1 MGKATGF
8 IEFEREVVPYRDA
21 AERMKDFGEIFTNP
35 PEEHLQTQGARCM
48 DCGVPFCQSGPG
60 CPIDNLIPEWNDLVY
75 QGRWKE
81 ALKRLHQTNNFPE
94 FTGRTCPAPC
104 EGACVLG
111 ITDPAVTIK
120 NIENAIVD
128 RGFAEGWI
136 QPEPPA
142 TRTGKRVAVI
152 GSGPAGLAAADQ
164 LNKVGHTVTVYERAD
179 RIGGLLMYG
188 IPNMKL
194 DKDVVERRVNL
205 LREEGVQFV
214 TCAHVGKKEDFAS
227 GHMTQIMEERGCE
240 MQFIDPNDLLMEN
253 DALLMATGA
262 TKPFDPT
269 AQCPGR
275 ELAGVQFAMDFL
287 TRNTKSLLDSKL
299 EDKTY
304 TSAADKNVIV
314 IGGGDT
320 GADCIGTSLRHGCKS
335 VVNFELLDQPPAE
348 RAANNPWPQWPR
360 IYRLDYSHA
369 ENKAKHGNDPR
380 AYHVLAKEFIGDD
393 SGHIKAVKTVEV
405 DWSKPVEGGAPFSE
419 VEGSEK
425 EWPADLVL
433 LATGFGGNKLH
444 IQMRGEGFQRGFVG
458 QIHAMITCRQGEQ
471 SIQGARVQQ
480 IPAQARRQQTGDGAF
495 ARPTRAV
502 DGDDGGLLINH
513 ALSSRRTCMPTDC
526 ARSMKPG
533 NDVATLAQ
541 SLI

>member
-1 MGKATGF
+1 M
-8 IEFEREVVPYRDA
+8 EFEREAVPYRDPL
-21 AERMKDFGEIFTNP
+21 ERVNDYDEINTNP
-35 PEEHLQTQGARCM
+35 AEEHLQTQGARCM
-48 DCGVPFCQSGPG
+48 DCGVPFCQSGTG
-60 CPIDNLIPEWNDLVY
+60 CPIDNLIPEWNHLVY
-75 QGRWKE
+75 QTRWRE
-81 ALKRLHQTNNFPE
+81 ARDRLHKTNNFPE
-94 FTGRTCPAPC
+94 ITGRVCPAPC

-111 ITDPAVTIK
+111 ITNPPVTIK
-120 NIENAIVD
+120 NIENTIID
-128 RGFAEGWI
+128 RAFEEGWVSA
-136 QPEPPA
+136 EPPA
-142 TRTGKRVAVI
+142 ERTGKKIAIV

-194 DKDVVERRVNL
+194 DKGVVDRRVNL
-205 LREEGVQFV
+205 MREAGVQFV

-240 MQFIDPNDLLMEN
+240 MRFIDPNDLLKEN

-287 TRNTKSLLDSKL
+287 TRNTKSLLDSNL
-299 EDKTY
+299 EDETY
-304 TSAADKNVIV
+304 IPAKDKHVIV

-369 ENKAKHGNDPR
+369 ENKAKHGNAPR
-380 AYHVLAKEFIGDD
+380 AYHVLAKEFVGDEIG
-393 SGHIKAVKTVEV
+393 HVKGVKPVEV
-405 DWSKPVEGGAPFSE
+405 DWAKPIEGGAPCSE
-419 VEGSEK
+419 GAGSEK
-425 EWPADLVL
+425 EWPVDLVL
-433 LATGFGGNKLH
+433 LATGFVGPELEVGEILGLEIQNPRGNWQTFIGEHGEFTTNLEGVFVAGDCR
-444 IQMRGEGFQRGFVG
+444 RG
-458 QIHAMITCRQGEQ
+458 
-471 SIQGARVQQ
+471 
-480 IPAQARRQQTGDGAF
+480 
-495 ARPTRAV
+495 
-502 DGDDGGLLINH
+502 
-513 ALSSRRTCMPTDC
+513 
-526 ARSMKPG
+526 
-533 NDVATLAQ
+533 Q
-541 SLI
+541 SLVVWAINEGRGAAHAIDRYLTGPSRLSAGVTRGSALAAG